1 MAKETIN
8 LGVIGVGGIGRV
20 HAYNVAFKVKNAQLM
35 AIADVNRDAAL
46 NFVKEYK
53 LNNVVIY
60 DDYRKLLENGNI
72 DGVVIA
78 TPTFT
83 KKDILIAAADAGKHI
98 FVEKPLALNLNDA
111 DEMVRHVE
119 KQRVKVLVGYQR
131 RYDRAYALAREA
143 VSQGKIGAVLIIKS
157 WTRDPPPMP
166 QGWAADPK
174 LSGGRLV
181 DSLTHDFDAIR
192 YLTGLEVS
200 TVYAE
205 GSTLMYDKFKELG
218 DYDHILVLLR
228 MANDALGLVEYSGYT
243 PYGYDTGVEI
253 HGSKG
258 KIIIGMGLRS
268 SLIVIQGVNYVYD
281 TPTNWVERYE
291 DAYLN
296 ELLDFV
302 DSILNDREPR
312 CTIYDGRK
320 ALEVA
325 LAAWKSI
332 EEKRPVNLPLTI

>member
-1 MAKETIN
+1 
-8 LGVIGVGGIGRV
+8 
-20 HAYNVAFKVKNAQLM
+20 
-35 AIADVNRDAAL
+35 
-46 NFVKEYK
+46 
-53 LNNVVIY
+53 
-60 DDYRKLLENGNI
+60 
-72 DGVVIA
+72 
-78 TPTFT
+78 
-83 KKDILIAAADAGKHI
+83 
-98 FVEKPLALNLNDA
+98 
-111 DEMVRHVE
+111 
-119 KQRVKVLVGYQR
+119 
-131 RYDRAYALAREA
+131 LAREA
-143 VSQGKIGAVLIIKS
+143 ISQGKIGAVLIITS
-157 WTRDPPPMP
+157 WTRDQPPMP

-268 SLIVIQGVNYVYD
+268 SLIVIQGANYVYD

-332 EEKRPVNLPLTI
+332 GEKRPVNLPLTI